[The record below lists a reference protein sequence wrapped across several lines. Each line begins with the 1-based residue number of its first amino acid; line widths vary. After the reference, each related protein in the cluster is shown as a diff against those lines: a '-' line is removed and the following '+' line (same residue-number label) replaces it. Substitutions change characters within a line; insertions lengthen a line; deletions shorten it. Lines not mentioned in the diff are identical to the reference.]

1 MKRIIQAT
9 QSDELIVNKSKFTG
23 YALIGESREDFLSS
37 INTIAS
43 QMPGSNHVAFAYQIK
58 TNHGVDAYFN
68 DAGESSG
75 TAGKPLL
82 NILEKKN
89 IVNCGLAVVRFYG
102 GVNLGTGGLARAYT
116 RSGMLALDKAKIE
129 PFIEHIKYKLSFKY
143 NQLGKI
149 YNVINSSNGIIMD
162 KHFDQNITLLAKL
175 TENTFQEITKHFPTI
190 IIKRLD

>member
-68 DAGESSG
+68 DAGEPSG

-89 IVNCGLAVVRFYG
+89 IVN
-102 GVNLGTGGLARAYT
+102 VNADIAREINEDKKT
-116 RSGMLALDKAKIE
+116 QLKLMLNKALDRNSE
-129 PFIEHIKYKLSFKY
+129 LSFNVDPKI
-143 NQLGKI
+143 LG
-149 YNVINSSNGIIMD
+149 GIRLRVGNELID
-162 KHFDQNITLLAKL
+162 ASLANHLNKL
-175 TENTFQEITKHFPTI
+175 RHKM
-190 IIKRLD
+190 LDAK